1 MLEDANVSAQIETHL
16 LLLLSGKNPQMTNRW
31 YVSYFTQKIG
41 LDI

>member
-16 LLLLSGKNPQMTNRW
+16 LLLLSGKNPQMTNR